1 MKSEITDRR
10 DFICRENLNNYQ
22 YTISLLR
29 AGFQVK
35 LLNQTNLNSIQEQI
49 MLILKDLILR
59 YTKGDS
65 TSVTTDTAETL
76 LNSILYSLD
85 AYLSQFEHPE
95 DGINLLKTNTVQK
108 IYAKGIELISR
119 WVAETQDL
127 YEEIKRTKLDV
138 QLEVYNT
145 SIDEDLP
152 DFFKQYGIMFNA
164 HDTMCTLDYPL
175 VFDDMKLQGIRYIKH
190 YLETLKTETQ
200 FCNLFDKKTLE
211 NTLVNYSRIY
221 QIDYK
226 TSPINIFEVLINN
239 SIFSVLIGNQA
250 SELTIFTFQFQI
262 LEQELSQLS
271 PTELIV
277 LIDKG
282 IKKVLSDF
290 NLNQPDL
297 VNYLNKYK
305 SIIVQRTLTAVENNS
320 LHNLII
326 TTNAANQQGDKINF
340 NPGIKMNDQ
349 DFRIILGKII
359 NCDSIE
365 NKIALIRSDIPSLED
380 FIDILRADCLFGDEF
395 ITVYRTLSLTELA
408 VLGKMLFSEELRT
421 GELNLSQLQKKDN
434 LPDWEL
440 YYIKYLQRLSKSH
453 LERLEKVMMQI
464 DL

>member
-1 MKSEITDRR
+1 
-10 DFICRENLNNYQ
+10 
-22 YTISLLR
+22 
-29 AGFQVK
+29 
-35 LLNQTNLNSIQEQI
+35 
-49 MLILKDLILR
+49 
-59 YTKGDS
+59 
-65 TSVTTDTAETL
+65 
-76 LNSILYSLD
+76 
-85 AYLSQFEHPE
+85 
-95 DGINLLKTNTVQK
+95 
-108 IYAKGIELISR
+108 
-119 WVAETQDL
+119 
-127 YEEIKRTKLDV
+127 
-138 QLEVYNT
+138 
-145 SIDEDLP
+145 
-152 DFFKQYGIMFNA
+152 MFNA